1 MEDEMQVLADGLEPA
16 GRAVVIHH
24 EFSHV
29 WYSGALEPEPE
40 PEAVAQ
46 AQANMKVAD
55 AAAAREEEEAE
66 LAEVPAVSH
75 HHRAFLTTIRHA
87 TDIPPC
93 RRARLCVTRA
103 SISSSVS
110 PVAL

>member
-1 MEDEMQVLADGLEPA
+1 MAAEAAEREEA
-16 GRAVVIHH
+16 
-24 EFSHV
+24 
-29 WYSGALEPEPE
+29 
-40 PEAVAQ
+40 EAVA
-46 AQANMKVAD
+46 AE
-55 AAAAREEEEAE
+55 AAAEKELGEAVEAEDDAAREEEEAE

-93 RRARLCVTRA
+93 RGARLCVTRA